1 MKPIN
6 LFLNENE
13 SFGYFMVVDLVGYST
28 NLFVEEKL
36 YYSLKYGKFDIVIQT
51 LESEL

>member
-6 LFLNENE
+6 IGVEENE
-13 SFGYFMVVDLVGYST
+13 RFDYYIGVVLVGYLT
-28 NLFVEEKL
+28 NLFVENEI